1 MRNGTR
7 DFSRGSCSI
16 FPMHRCAGPGPV
28 LDGRAQPAR
37 NGVFLY
43 VAYDPLFLSPVPY
56 AVLEIVFCPE
66 RRPAC
71 REQAISLTSTGA
83 LNTGDTT
90 RQTFR
95 RPKQQVQVVW
105 HQSPGAQLESPL
117 DLPSVQTRQI
127 GNPTN
132 NLSEHACAAAC
143 FGRQCRATR
152 AHLTSPVRFGRSL
165 AKCCEGSG
173 AHVRQ

>member
-16 FPMHRCAGPGPV
+16 FPMHRCAGPRPV
-28 LDGRAQPAR
+28 LDGRAQPTH

-43 VAYDPLFLSPVPY
+43 VAYDPLFPSPVPY

-71 REQAISLTSTGA
+71 PEQAISLTSTGETPR
-83 LNTGDTT
+83 LKS
-90 RQTFR
+90 RVPICQTFR

-105 HQSPGAQLESPL
+105 HQNPGAQLESPL
-117 DLPSVQTRQI
+117 DLPSVQYPGDRAGDLPVSEPFWAGSASIKKPADRQ
-127 GNPTN
+127 
-132 NLSEHACAAAC
+132 
-143 FGRQCRATR
+143 
-152 AHLTSPVRFGRSL
+152 RSIQ
-165 AKCCEGSG
+165 APG
-173 AHVRQ
+173 

>member
-1 MRNGTR
+1 MTAHPRWSFNISQALCNGTR

-16 FPMHRCAGPGPV
+16 FPIHRCAGPRPV
-28 LDGRAQPAR
+28 LNGSAQPAR

-71 REQAISLTSTGA
+71 REQAISLTRTGA

-95 RPKQQVQVVW
+95 RPKQHVQVVW
-105 HQSPGAQLESPL
+105 HSKPRRP
-117 DLPSVQTRQI
+117 TRI
-127 GNPTN
+127 APRPALVAGTRDFSRGSCSTFSIHRTI
-132 NLSEHACAAAC
+132 L
-143 FGRQCRATR
+143 GR
-152 AHLTSPVRFGRSL
+152 
-165 AKCCEGSG
+165 
-173 AHVRQ
+173 